1 MTDHVT
7 PNDVANMSA
16 GLQEADET
24 QDERSEVKEFTP
36 PASQEEFDRIIASRI
51 SRVERKYSDYDEL
64 KQKAQ
69 QFDDYQDSQK
79 TAEEKLTAENTSL
92 KEQVKALKAKE
103 LRSDIAAEYGL
114 DQKFLGLLNGAT
126 EEELWSQAAM
136 LAEAL
141 KTSSAQTQAGPVVS
155 GLASQPSPAHSAN
168 DFPPRELF
176 YT

>member
-36 PASQEEFDRIIASRI
+36 PTSQEEFDRIIASRI

-79 TAEEKLTAENTSL
+79 TA
-92 KEQVKALKAKE
+92 
-103 LRSDIAAEYGL
+103 
-114 DQKFLGLLNGAT
+114 
-126 EEELWSQAAM
+126 
-136 LAEAL
+136 
-141 KTSSAQTQAGPVVS
+141 
-155 GLASQPSPAHSAN
+155 
-168 DFPPRELF
+168 
-176 YT
+176 